1 MSRRN
6 HPKQDLAGS
15 LLLAHPAM
23 MDPNF
28 RRTVV
33 LLSAHSSDGALG
45 VVLNRPVGKSLGEFG
60 SNFSVGVLS
69 KVPVFTGGPVNDT
82 QIILSA
88 WHAESSLG
96 MFRLY
101 FGIDPE
107 KAKELIASPDGL
119 DVRAFVGHASWG
131 EGQLEDELEHN
142 AWIVS
147 PVDPDLIN
155 RLNGVDLWRT
165 ILGSISP
172 ELRFLAD
179 APDDPSVN

>member
-1 MSRRN
+1 MSRRSEPN
-6 HPKQDLAGS
+6 PSLAGS

-23 MDPNF
+23 QDPNF

-33 LLSAHSSDGALG
+33 LLSAHSEEGALG
-45 VVLNRPVGKSLGEFG
+45 VVINRPIGRKLGDFTEDFANG
-60 SNFSVGVLS
+60 LLAD
-69 KVPVFTGGPVNDT
+69 VPVFEGGPVNDK

-88 WHAESSLG
+88 WKSESVMG

-101 FGIDPE
+101 FGIDLE
-107 KAKELIASPDGL
+107 KATELLADPEGL
-119 DVRAFVGHASWG
+119 DVRAFAGHAGWG
-131 EGQLEDELEHN
+131 EGQLESELAQN

-147 PVDPDLIN
+147 PVAPDLVD
-155 RLNGVDLWRT
+155 RLDGVDLWRT
-165 ILGSISP
+165 LLGMISP

>member
-1 MSRRN
+1 MSRRI

-15 LLLAHPAM
+15 LLLAHPEM
-23 MDPNF
+23 VDPNF

-33 LLSAHSSDGALG
+33 LLSAHNEDGALG
-45 VVLNRPVGKSLGEFG
+45 VILNRPVGKSLGEYG
-60 SNFSVGVLS
+60 SDFSTGLLS
-69 KVPVFTGGPVNDT
+69 DVPVFTGGPVNDK

-107 KAKELIASPDGL
+107 KAKELIASPEGL
-119 DVRAFVGHASWG
+119 DVRAFVGHAGWG
-131 EGQLEDELEHN
+131 EGQLEVELEQN

-147 PVDPDLIN
+147 PVAPDLIN
-155 RLNGVDLWRT
+155 QLKGVDLWRT
-165 ILGSISP
+165 IMGNISP